1 MFILQWQNAQGE
13 IVTVHIL
20 HEEYPV
26 FNIQAELREKPKR
39 VKLCW
44 PLRLLNMS
52 VMKDLQ
58 WIPCCGVTVPCR
70 AARCPIPN
78 WGMMTSR
85 GVSEN
90 TSQTRHPQH
99 ALETLGTDDMW
110 HAIMQIAKVN
120 VTHFLAYERQFL
132 SLFSEQALS
141 LHNIRRAFPQISC
154 AEPME
159 RQRHRFTSLGM
170 KKKGGKTN
178 RGRHFR
184 APCMAVGFKWFDTFE
199 N

>member
-1 MFILQWQNAQGE
+1 M
-13 IVTVHIL
+13 
-20 HEEYPV
+20 
-26 FNIQAELREKPKR
+26 FNIQPELRKKPKR
-39 VKLCW
+39 VKLCR

-58 WIPCCGVTVPCR
+58 RISCCGLTVPCR

-78 WGMMTSR
+78 WGMITSR
-85 GVSEN
+85 SVSEN

-99 ALETLGTDDMW
+99 ASETLGADDMW

-159 RQRHRFTSLGM
+159 RQRHHFTSLGM
-170 KKKGGKTN
+170 EKKEGGKQTEEGTSGHHAWQWGSSGLTHLKIKHKSLHTEDTN
-178 RGRHFR
+178 TS
-184 APCMAVGFKWFDTFE
+184 AVSYF
-199 N
+199 

>member
-1 MFILQWQNAQGE
+1 
-13 IVTVHIL
+13 
-20 HEEYPV
+20 
-26 FNIQAELREKPKR
+26 
-39 VKLCW
+39 
-44 PLRLLNMS
+44 MS

-58 WIPCCGVTVPCR
+58 WISCCGLTVPCR
-70 AARCPIPN
+70 AARCPVPN
-78 WGMMTSR
+78 WGMITSR
-85 GVSEN
+85 SVSGN

-99 ALETLGTDDMW
+99 ASETLGADDMW

-159 RQRHRFTSLGM
+159 RQRHHFTSLGM
-170 KKKGGKTN
+170 EKKKGGGNKQRKALQGTMHGSGVQVVWHIWKLN
-178 RGRHFR
+178 IKAFILRT
-184 APCMAVGFKWFDTFE
+184 PTPQLSLTFKKHWCGVKS
-199 N
+199 